1 LNSNIPKAAL
11 FGTSADPPTNGHEII
26 IRELAKKYDLVITY
40 ASNNPSK
47 EHQEN
52 LYNRSL
58 LLKTLVNSF
67 NNSKIIFDN
76 KITSPW
82 AINTIDKCKTKYHL
96 KRLDFVIGS
105 DLLEEIFSWKNIHDI
120 LKEVKLYIIP
130 REGYELNKKCLD
142 SITNVEGIFE
152 ISTFKIPKVSSSLIR
167 YNSNLSLLPK
177 PLIPIVKSKNLY
189 RYN

>member
-1 LNSNIPKAAL
+1 MNSKNPKVAL

-52 LYNRSL
+52 LYIRSY
-58 LLKTLVNSF
+58 LLKTLIGSL
-67 NNSKIIFDN
+67 NNSKIIFDDE
-76 KITSPW
+76 ITSPW
-82 AINTIDKCKTKYHL
+82 AINSIHRCKSKYHL
-96 KRLDFVIGS
+96 KKLDFVIGS
-105 DLLEEIFSWKNIHDI
+105 DLLEEIFSWKNINDI

-130 REGYELNKKCLD
+130 REGYELNKYYLD
-142 SITNVEGIFE
+142 SIKKLECIFE
-152 ISTFKIPKVSSSLIR
+152 ISTFKIPKVSSSFVRSDKNFLF
-167 YNSNLSLLPK
+167 LPK
-177 PLIPIVKSKNLY
+177 SLIPIVKSKNLY